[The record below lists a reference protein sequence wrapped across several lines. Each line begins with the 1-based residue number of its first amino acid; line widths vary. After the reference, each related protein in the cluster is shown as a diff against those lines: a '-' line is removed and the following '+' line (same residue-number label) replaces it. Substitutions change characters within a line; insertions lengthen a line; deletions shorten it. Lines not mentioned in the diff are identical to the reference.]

1 MQKTTT
7 HSKTRNHHL
16 LSSDEIFQP
25 SEKTLNNILRFAA
38 VYRAQQLPDNNY
50 VNYFLN

>member
-1 MQKTTT
+1 MQRTTT
-7 HSKTRNHHL
+7 QSKTHDYNF
-16 LSSDEIFQP
+16 LSSDELMEP